1 VASSGQPKE
10 VVELSDTDE
19 GEAPG
24 AQPKPM
30 DIEVILEA
38 AVDNDTAA
46 KMGKARGNR

>member
-1 VASSGQPKE
+1 MSSATDGAMATTM
-10 VVELSDTDE
+10 TDE